1 MHEEQARLGQ
11 LVWQVERAAWQ
22 EAGEMF
28 WKEQDEE
35 AQHEQVEPAHCLGLS
50 HWRLLHYFLLLA

>member
-11 LVWQVERAAWQ
+11 LVWQVERVAWQ

-28 WKEQDEE
+28 WKEQEEE
-35 AQHEQVEPAHCLGLS
+35 ALQEQVAPAHCLGLS
-50 HWRLLHYFLLLA
+50 HWR